1 MDKKDKFEAMLALA
15 EFSAE
20 RMERRRT
27 TEFQIFISYTTLIA
41 LGLYVIIT
49 KLDVII
55 SKNNILGTIFMNNGA
70 MWVCITLVL
79 INFIYIIWQ
88 VAVGRAMNNDASRRN
103 FYVNISQELIGH
115 SPNEKKRGKGFE
127 NTIIVNGHYLHQFYD
142 LHLIW
147 KDWSRLLLIGIP
159 TLLHT
164 ILLYEVFN
172 LTNYPMYYF
181 VVLILFPVILIVVGI
196 IMEICRYIMT

>member
-1 MDKKDKFEAMLALA
+1 MEKKDKFEAMLALA
-15 EFSAE
+15 EFGAE

-55 SKNNILGTIFMNNGA
+55 SKNNMLGTIFMNNGA

-88 VAVGRAMNNDASRRN
+88 VGLGRAMENDAVRRN
-103 FYVNISQELIGH
+103 FYVKKIQELTDY
-115 SPNEKKRGKGFE
+115 SPPVKIRGKRFE
-127 NTIIVNGHYLHQFYD
+127 NNIIVNGHYLHQFCD
-142 LHLIW
+142 LHLIVNHW
-147 KDWSRLLLIGIP
+147 TRLLLIGIP

-172 LTNYPMYYF
+172 LTNYPTYYF

-196 IMEICRYIMT
+196 IMEICRYIKT

>member
-1 MDKKDKFEAMLALA
+1 MNKKDQFEAMLALA
-15 EFSAE
+15 EFGAE

-88 VAVGRAMNNDASRRN
+88 VAVGRAMENDASRRN

-127 NTIIVNGHYLHQFYD
+127 NMIIVNGHYLHQFYD

-172 LTNYPMYYF
+172 LTNYPIYYF

-196 IMEICRYIMT
+196 IMEICRYIKT